1 MKMDFQAGESTPFFH
16 NIVLRLTEFL
26 AEIKSAK
33 NGELEVMRHKF
44 SGVLMAIRGSRMAG
58 GHDELIAILQTVAG
72 SLALIDQKELQST
85 LSFINVERPTIVK
98 KKKEA
103 KRGASSVPGSIYG
116 AMLPLPTGKMVGD

>member
-16 NIVLRLTEFL
+16 NIVIRLTEFL

-33 NGELEVMRHKF
+33 NGELEAMRHKF
-44 SGVLMAIRGSRMAG
+44 SAIRGSRIAS

-72 SLALIDQKELQST
+72 TLALIDQKELQLT

-98 KKKEA
+98 KRKED
-103 KRGASSVPGSIYG
+103 KQGTSSVPGSIYG